1 MAIQANRQQ
10 RKKAFYM
17 GAVYSSP
24 QYNGTR
30 TQPGYA
36 GLPAGRKLSLKAG
49 RSKCSGARGG
59 IVSRSYENIAK
70 AKR

>member
-1 MAIQANRQQ
+1 MKSAAKQQ
-10 RKKAFYM
+10 RCKAHYM

-36 GLPAGRKLSLKAG
+36 GLPAGRKLTRRIG
-49 RSKCSGARGG
+49 RLSHTDRGSAHHIRGG
-59 IVSRSYENIAK
+59 GL
-70 AKR
+70 